1 MAIPLV
7 YNVRSVKA
15 RWTSTI
21 VAVVGIAGTVGVFV
35 AMLSLARGF
44 KATLVSSGSADNAL
58 ITRAGATSEMTSGVS
73 LDSVKIIQDAPGIAR
88 GADGPLLTPEA
99 VLMAPIPL
107 RSTGTDANVELRGV
121 APNVFAI
128 RSNVK
133 IIEGRMFRPGLSEL
147 IVGKNAKATYS
158 GLTLGSTIGLG
169 SVRWQV
175 VGIFDA
181 GGSAFDSE
189 VWGDAHLLNGAYKR
203 PDTFSQSVT
212 VHLASPAALQQL
224 RDTLT
229 ADPRLSV
236 DVTREIDYYA
246 KQSTRM
252 TQLITI
258 LGGFVASI
266 MAIGAVFGALNTMYS
281 AVAERG
287 REIATMRALGFNS
300 GNVVL
305 SFLFEALLI
314 SFVGGLVGCLAVLP
328 LNGFTTSPMNFQ
340 TFSNLAFAFKITF
353 DLLWMGVL
361 FALVMG
367 VLGGMPPAIRAAS
380 RPVATALGELSAPEG
395 NSLARRLRRSGVA
408 SRKQI
413 EAREAARVRL
423 TSLPRG
429 ANPPASI
436 FPSTRYIQL
445 LPWRDPV
452 LCPSRR

>member
-1 MAIPLV
+1 MAIPII

-21 VAVVGIAGTVGVFV
+21 VAVVGVAGTVGVFV

-73 LDSVKIIQDAPGIAR
+73 IDSVKIIQDAPGIAR
-88 GADGPLLTPEA
+88 GGEGPLVTPEA

-107 RSTGTDANVELRGV
+107 RSTGTDANVQLRGV
-121 APNVFAI
+121 SPNVLTI

-133 IIEGRMFRPGLSEL
+133 IIEGRMFRHGLNE
-147 IVGKNAKATYS
+147 IVVGKNAKATYS

-169 SVRWQV
+169 SARWQV

-189 VWGDAHLLNGAYKR
+189 VWGDAHLLNGAYNR

-212 VHLASPAALQQL
+212 VHLTSPAALQQL
-224 RDTLT
+224 KDTLT
-229 ADPRLSV
+229 ADPRLNV
-236 DVTREIDYYA
+236 DVVREIDYYS

-258 LGGFVASI
+258 LGGFVAAI

-287 REIATMRALGFNS
+287 REIATMRAIGFGGAS
-300 GNVVL
+300 VVF

-314 SFVGGLVGCLAVLP
+314 SFVGGILGCLAVLP
-328 LNGFTTSPMNFQ
+328 LNGLTTSTINFQ

-353 DLLWMGVL
+353 DLLWMGVI
-361 FALVMG
+361 FALIMG
-367 VLGGMPPAIRAAS
+367 ILGGMPPAIRAAG
-380 RPVATALGELSAPEG
+380 RPVASALREL
-395 NSLARRLRRSGVA
+395 
-408 SRKQI
+408 
-413 EAREAARVRL
+413 
-423 TSLPRG
+423 
-429 ANPPASI
+429 
-436 FPSTRYIQL
+436 
-445 LPWRDPV
+445 
-452 LCPSRR
+452 